1 MPDSLLS
8 LFTTLDC
15 FSCSGCRGYET
26 FLGLSSTKFTCL
38 YCSKDESRFLDTFSE
53 VVIELGVDIDWL
65 ICGFELIFVVPFSA
79 SNCFNFDSFSGENP
93 TIGDNGYLFLDGLF
107 SSFELR
113 LHSVVF

>member
-8 LFTTLDC
+8 LFTILDC
-15 FSCSGCRGYET
+15 FSCLGFSTCGGYET

-38 YCSKDESRFLDTFSE
+38 YCSKDESRFLETFSE

-93 TIGDNGYLFLDGLF
+93 IIGDNGYLF
-107 SSFELR
+107 
-113 LHSVVF
+113 